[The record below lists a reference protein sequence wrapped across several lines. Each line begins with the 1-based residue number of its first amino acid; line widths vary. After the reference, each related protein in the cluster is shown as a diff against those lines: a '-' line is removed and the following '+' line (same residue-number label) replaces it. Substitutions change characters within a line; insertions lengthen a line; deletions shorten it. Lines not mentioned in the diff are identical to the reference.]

1 MANAPKPFFDIFTG
15 DEACAVK
22 RAISAVGDRDWAK
35 PIIADTKANGGLIG
49 KNMDKFFELRFGH
62 ALELANVS
70 PRYEV
75 PGEAH
80 STLDFGFTSKGKT
93 WAVELMPPNKPP
105 APKTAPLQLN
115 DDPITFL
122 HRIL

>member
-1 MANAPKPFFDIFTG
+1 MANDPKPFFDIFTG

-22 RAISAVGDRDWAK
+22 RGISAVGDRDWAK

-49 KNMDKFFELRFGH
+49 KNMDKIFELRFGH

-70 PRYEV
+70 PSYEV

-80 STLDFGFTSKGKT
+80 STLDFGFTSKGNT
-93 WAVELMPPNKPP
+93 WAVELMRLNE
-105 APKTAPLQLN
+105 TAAAKEAKVDL
-115 DDPITFL
+115 DYDGIS
-122 HRIL
+122 